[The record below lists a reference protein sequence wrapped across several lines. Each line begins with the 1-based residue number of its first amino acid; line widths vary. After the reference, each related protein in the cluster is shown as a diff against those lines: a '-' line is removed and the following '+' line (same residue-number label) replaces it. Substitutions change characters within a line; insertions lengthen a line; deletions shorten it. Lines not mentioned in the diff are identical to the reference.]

1 MQYFMKKLNFTFVII
16 FIILFTGCKKNNTP
30 EAVLN
35 EMTDTAAVVKYT
47 GIFMNGP
54 FGTVS
59 GEAKIL
65 KTAAG
70 YDLKLMNFSSSNGPD
85 LRVYLSKEADPVNF
99 TDLGA
104 LKATGGN
111 QIYAIPGM
119 VDFMQYK
126 YALIHCRQYNHL
138 FGRALLQ

>member
-1 MQYFMKKLNFTFVII
+1 MKKINFALVII
-16 FIILFTGCKKNNTP
+16 VVSLFTACKKNNTP
-30 EAVLN
+30 EVVLN
-35 EMTDTAAVVKYT
+35 EMTDTAAVLKYT
-47 GIFMNGP
+47 GLFTNGP

-59 GEAKIL
+59 GEAKIF

-99 TDLGA
+99 IDLGA

-111 QIYAIPGM
+111 QVYAITGM
-119 VDFMQYK
+119 VNFMQYK
-126 YALIHCRQYNHL
+126 YVLIHCRQYNHL
-138 FGRALLQ
+138 FGRSLLQ